1 MGLQHPLKKLEETMN
16 KLLGILAVA
25 FGFTMVAVEF
35 AEAARVGGGRSSGR
49 QSSSATNSAAPA
61 QKTAPAQQA
70 APTPAPAPA
79 PSGMS
84 RFLGPLAGLAAG
96 IGIASLLGSMGMGGA
111 LGSMVGG
118 ILMIVLLL
126 GAGYFIYRLLTRGKS
141 AAQQPLGYAGA
152 GSTSAPAPAIPQAQQ
167 PAQFTGNA
175 APGSL
180 AATLGGASSS
190 LNAAPASRWP
200 ADFDAVEFERQA
212 KMNFNRL
219 QAANDAGDA
228 STLRDFLTP
237 ELYRELEGEMKS
249 AWGSQQKTES
259 VDLHSE
265 VLEVVTEGNLYV
277 VSVRFTGQIRENG
290 VLSNLNEIWHLEKP
304 VNGGAGWRVS
314 GIQQAS

>member
-1 MGLQHPLKKLEETMN
+1 MN
-16 KLLGILAVA
+16 KLLGILAMA
-25 FGFTMVAVEF
+25 FGFAMVAVDT
-35 AEAARVGGGRSSGR
+35 EAARVGGGRSSGR

-70 APTPAPAPA
+70 APKAAPTPA

-84 RFLGPLAGLAAG
+84 KWLGPLAGLAAG
-96 IGIASLLGSMGMGGA
+96 IGIASLLSSMGMGGA

-126 GAGYFIYRLLTRGKS
+126 GAGYFIYRMLTRNKS
-141 AAQQPLGYAGA
+141 APQQPLGYAGA
-152 GSTSAPAPAIPQAQQ
+152 GNTTATPEPASTQAQ
-167 PAQFTGNA
+167 PAQFTGNAGGA

-180 AATLGGASSS
+180 AATLGGAST
-190 LNAAPASRWP
+190 LNAAPNLAASRWP
-200 ADFDAVEFERQA
+200 ADFDAPEFERQA
-212 KMNFNRL
+212 KMNFERL

-249 AWGSQQKTES
+249 AWGAQQKTES

-304 VNGGAGWRVS
+304 VSGGSGWRVS

>member
-1 MGLQHPLKKLEETMN
+1 MKKLF
-16 KLLGILAVA
+16 GILAVS
-25 FGFTMVAVEF
+25 FGFAMVAVDM

-70 APTPAPAPA
+70 APTPAPAP
-79 PSGMS
+79 SGMS
-84 RFLGPLAGLAAG
+84 RWLGPLAGLAAG
-96 IGIASLLGSMGMGGA
+96 IGLASLFGSSGLGAAMGGIM
-111 LGSMVGG
+111 MV
-118 ILMIVLLL
+118 ILLL
-126 GAGYFIYRLLTRGKS
+126 GVGFVIYRLLTRNKS
-141 AAQQPLGYAGA
+141 APQQPLGYAGA
-152 GSTSAPAPAIPQAQQ
+152 GAGNSTAIPAPQAQ
-167 PAQFTGNA
+167 PAQFSGNAA

-180 AATLGGASSS
+180 AATLGGASA
-190 LNAAPASRWP
+190 LNPVSAPSRWP
-200 ADFDAVEFERQA
+200 ADFDVAEFERQA

-249 AWGSQQKTES
+249 AWGTPQKTEA
-259 VDLHSE
+259 VDLQSE
-265 VLEVVTEGNLYV
+265 VLEVVTEGDLYV

-304 VNGGAGWRVS
+304 VSGRSGWRVS